1 MSAYIYK
8 TVIVFVL
15 LFAGWSLAK
24 NVTISGMVTDTVL
37 EIGSG
42 KEPVLKV
49 VPVEACSISI
59 SAGCTETVLDK
70 YFVKTDN
77 SGYYSLTVNLPDE
90 CTYDSYLFSFD
101 GKTNTKTTAS
111 SIFLIKVDSMSSSL
125 KKDLHI
131 SHEIPT
137 DSVKKTHYAHY
148 FSIGANNSIHDGDTM
163 DVYHKIR
170 CLSDN
175 ADTLHFNKCMHRIL
189 LLTSSNDTVYNSDFN
204 CKDSGLWL
212 HMQKEWTMPYSFKVP
227 VPVDLQKTNASFAKD
242 RKLTLELKLYD
253 HDITYTTPA
262 FLVIDKDIKIE
273 NETAIRAFK
282 QSMDNRSKTVFSVRS
297 NRLHVVIS
305 QPGIYSMTLFTLDG
319 RSVGHLVRDQYF
331 SAGEHSFAINK
342 LSECS
347 SKLLIA
353 KFKGNGF
360 SASALI
366 NNF

>member
-1 MSAYIYK
+1 MPNYIYK

-24 NVTISGMVTDTVL
+24 NVTISGMVTDTVF

-42 KEPVLKV
+42 TVWKV
-49 VPVEACSISI
+49 VPIEACSISI

-77 SGYYSLTVNLPDE
+77 SGYYSLMVNLPDE

-131 SHEIPT
+131 SYEIPT
-137 DSVKKTHYAHY
+137 DSVKTAHYAHY
-148 FSIGANNSIHDGDTM
+148 FGFRANNSIHGGDTIT
-163 DVYHKIR
+163 VSHKLTGI
-170 CLSDN
+170 SDN
-175 ADTLHFNKCMHRIL
+175 ADTLCFKKCQHRIL
-189 LLTSSNDTVYNSDFN
+189 LLTTSKDTVYNKELTCYDKGN
-204 CKDSGLWL
+204 CIKL
-212 HMQKEWTMPYSFKVP
+212 QKGENITYAFKVP
-227 VPVDLQKTNASFAKD
+227 LPVDLHKTNASFAQD
-242 RKLTLELKLYD
+242 RKLTLELQLNY
-253 HDITYTTPA
+253 DITYTTPA
-262 FLVIDKDIKIE
+262 FLVIDKDVKID
-273 NETAIRAFK
+273 NVTAIRAFK
-282 QSMDNRSKTVFSVRS
+282 QSMDNRSKTVLSARS